1 MNIQHILAESELEER
16 LDIFSFPLEAGR
28 TEFSRM
34 LKSPWTI
41 SSQVLESRQAKIQ
54 SLRKNTNVLNSVE
67 TQLKSL
73 ESAEALLL
81 AHKPTESS
89 KVAEGQI
96 FFQGEATR
104 HLNFVPYCILVCVFL
119 KVWVAPVLALMMP
132 LVLAVMPYVI
142 MTQVMDMPIT
152 WDMYTVLMKQM
163 VLGIQQ
169 GEPWRAK
176 HWGQAI
182 WTLVSVG
189 QGIVQPF
196 MTAYHTSKL
205 DAEIIKRGEALHLI
219 HNTIETIIKQVR
231 TYSDSFSDIY
241 VPDVPTEA
249 HEAAAWYDSEPL
261 GVQALWRAL
270 GKITVFTRIGLDL
283 DWKLVTWKS
292 ATESSLELAN
302 FSDLAIPVKRA
313 VNSSAE
319 FRGHGLLTGPNRG
332 GKSSNLRA
340 ILQQVLLG
348 QVTGFTFRASG
359 SWKPFGLVFTR
370 LKSRDTAGKES
381 LFEME
386 VRFASQ
392 ILKTLKTERRHALVL
407 IDELFHSTNPPDAE
421 TSAKLFLDLLWQYKY
436 VKSII
441 STHIF
446 SLCEMSHP
454 VPIQKYCCNAEEQ
467 GDGAIRY
474 SYTLTEGGV
483 CRISSVREVL
493 HESGLV
499 RLNNI

>member
-1 MNIQHILAESELEER
+1 MDIDHILAESELLNH
-16 LDIFSFPLEAGR
+16 LDIFRFPLEAGR

-41 SSQVLESRQAKIQ
+41 SSQILESRQAKIQ
-54 SLRKNTNVLNSVE
+54 SLRKNPDVLNSVE
-67 TQLKSL
+67 TQLESL
-73 ESAEALLL
+73 QSAETLLL

-96 FFQGEATR
+96 FFQGEATK
-104 HLNFVPYCILVCVFL
+104 HLNFVPYCILTCVFL
-119 KVWVAPVLALMMP
+119 KVWVAPLLALMMP

-142 MTQVMDMPIT
+142 MTQVMDMPLT
-152 WDMYTVLMKQM
+152 WDMYTALMKQM

-196 MTAYHTSKL
+196 LTAYHTTKL

-219 HNTIETIIKQVR
+219 HKTIVNIKDRVR
-231 TYSDSFSDIY
+231 PYSDSFSDIF
-241 VPDVPTEA
+241 VPDIPEEA

-261 GVQALWRAL
+261 GIQALWRAL
-270 GKITVFTRIGLDL
+270 GKITVFTQLGLNL
-283 DWKLVTWKS
+283 DWKPVTWKS
-292 ATESSLELAN
+292 PTVSSLELAN
-302 FSDLAIPVKRA
+302 FSDLAIPVERA
-313 VNSSAE
+313 VNSTAE
-319 FRGHGLLTGPNRG
+319 FQGHGLLTGPNRG

-348 QVTGFTFRASG
+348 QTTGFTFRASG

-392 ILKTLKTERRHALVL
+392 IIQSLKKERRHALVL

-421 TSAKLFLDLLWQYKY
+421 ISAKVFLDLLWPHRY

-446 SLCEMSHP
+446 NLCEMSHP
-454 VPIQKYCCNAEEQ
+454 VPIQTYRCNAYERD
-467 GDGAIRY
+467 DGSIN
-474 SYTLTEGGV
+474 YTYMLTEGPV
-483 CRISSVREVL
+483 CRVSSVREVL